1 MEICRGGAG
10 RQFCK
15 SAENAGGEGRTRRVR
30 RARAGS
36 IKGGNYSS
44 GEERSEPQ
52 LRPQIPVTHHIKLV
66 LSSSEFDHLLYAM
79 LTDVARSIVMYMAH

>member
-1 MEICRGGAG
+1 VEICRGGAG

-36 IKGGNYSS
+36 IKGGNILQVRN
-44 GEERSEPQ
+44 G
-52 LRPQIPVTHHIKLV
+52 
-66 LSSSEFDHLLYAM
+66 LSSL
-79 LTDVARSIVMYMAH
+79 